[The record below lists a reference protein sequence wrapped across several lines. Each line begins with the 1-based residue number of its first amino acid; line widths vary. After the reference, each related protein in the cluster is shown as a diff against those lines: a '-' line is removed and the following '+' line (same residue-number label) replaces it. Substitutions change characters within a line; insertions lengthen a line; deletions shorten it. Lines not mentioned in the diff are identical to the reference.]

1 MRCSD
6 DPGRKG
12 PGRPRGGPNSIN
24 ANNQALASDVLLLE
38 DRLRSRG
45 CKLPHRN
52 ELVAHIIASSVNK
65 AISHGRTIQRTV
77 RRVKKE
83 DGGAQ
88 VVEIK
93 VPYGMQRVT
102 AKYLMEVGL
111 EGLPDDWFWTTYIAV
126 QKILGPR
133 QKISK
138 KSV

>member
-1 MRCSD
+1 MRCSE
-6 DPGRKG
+6 DPRRKG
-12 PGRPRGGPNSIN
+12 PGRPRGGPASIN

-38 DRLRSRG
+38 DRLRNRG

-65 AISHGRTIQRTV
+65 AISQGRTIYRTV
-77 RRVKKE
+77 RGAKKE
-83 DGGAQ
+83 AVEDKG
-88 VVEIK
+88 VEIK
-93 VPYGMQRVT
+93 VPHGMRRVT
-102 AKYLMEVGL
+102 AKYLVEVGL

-133 QKISK
+133 QKNAK